1 MVVIKMRKILKNKY
15 GSAVPL
21 ILFILTIL
29 VCGALYTLFMVE
41 VAYPSLLWMIPD
53 SDSKTFIMMGMYAI
67 PLFVLFIGVFSL
79 IKAGV
84 KENWMQGGGY

>member
-1 MVVIKMRKILKNKY
+1 MTNIIKNSY

-21 ILFILTIL
+21 ILFILVIL

-41 VAYPSLLWMIPD
+41 VAYPSLLHMVPE

-67 PLFVLFIGVFSL
+67 PLFIIIIGIFAL
-79 IKAGV
+79 IKAGI
-84 KENWMQGGGY
+84 KENWQQGGIP

>member
-1 MVVIKMRKILKNKY
+1 MRKLKHNNFC
-15 GSAVPL
+15 SAVPL

-41 VAYPSLLWMIPD
+41 VAYPSLLWMIPN

-67 PLFVLFIGVFSL
+67 PLFILLIGVFAL
-79 IKAGV
+79 IKSGA
-84 KENWMQGGGY
+84 KEKWSSEYQ

>member
-1 MVVIKMRKILKNKY
+1 MRKIQKNND

-29 VCGALYTLFMVE
+29 SCGALYTLFMVE
-41 VAYPSLLWMIPD
+41 VAYPSLLYMIPD

-67 PLFVLFIGVFSL
+67 PLFIILIGVFAL
-79 IKAGV
+79 V
-84 KENWMQGGGY
+84 KEGIKESWRSGDGYQ